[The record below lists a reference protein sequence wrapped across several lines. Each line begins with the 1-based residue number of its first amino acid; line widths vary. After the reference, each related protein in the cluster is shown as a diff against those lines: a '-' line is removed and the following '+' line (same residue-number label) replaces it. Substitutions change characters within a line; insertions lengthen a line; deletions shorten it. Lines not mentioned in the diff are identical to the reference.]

1 MGGIGRRAA
10 LVAAALLLLAPT
22 QAFGDGSPVPGGR
35 PRVLTRA
42 GHGAAV
48 VAALGDKLPEVAA
61 TNRMSTTRLREILS
75 TDPTAWVGQD
85 GQVYYVEPAEQLLG
99 PVGTVAGAA
108 TASYPES
115 QTFALHSL
123 PDSPHKIFLDF
134 NGAYVGGT
142 YWNVSGGMQSRTYT
156 GFSLDSDPTTFTS
169 AEKAYIQT
177 VWRIVAEKYAPFDV
191 DVTTQDPGQAG
202 YNRSSLIDTTYGDHV
217 VITDDPGAVQDAC
230 GGTCSGIAMLGTFDD
245 ISTTTDYLQPA
256 WVFSSKTYGSAVL
269 TAHTVAHEVGHTF
282 GLNHDGVSGGPA
294 YYEGQG
300 NWFPIMGSSA
310 RGVGQWSK
318 GEYTGAN
325 NTQDDVA
332 VIAAN
337 GAPLRLDDHTDLLDL
352 HLLSDTLPTGGVA
365 DGVIGTRADTDVF
378 TVAHNCTGDLTAK
391 AIGVGPGASLDLKVT
406 VLRADGTV
414 VGSADPTSGQ
424 DASWP
429 ANPTG
434 MDASVTVPASNA
446 TYYVRVEGVGKGSPS
461 TTGYSDY
468 GSLGAYRLAISNCD
482 GTMPATG
489 TPAPFTTTTTPTT
502 TTVRNTGRAPSA
514 PRIGLASSGKRGGKV
529 TATVRW
535 SAPVSGVVTAYRIK
549 AQKLSNAGRVLRVI
563 NTALIPSSARGAN
576 VHLPKGRYRF
586 KVVASNKYGASPASA
601 ASRLVRAR

>member
-1 MGGIGRRAA
+1 MAAIRRRAA
-10 LVAAALLLLAPT
+10 LGAAALLLLAPT
-22 QAFGDGSPVPGGR
+22 QAFGDDTHLPGSR
-35 PRVLTRA
+35 PHVLAHA

-48 VAALGDKLPEVAA
+48 LAALGDKLPEVAA
-61 TNRMSTTRLREILS
+61 SNAMSTTRLREILS
-75 TDPTAWVGQD
+75 RDSSAWVGQD
-85 GQVYYVEPAEQLLG
+85 GQIYYVEPAEQLLG
-99 PVGTVAGAA
+99 PVGAVSGAA
-108 TASYPES
+108 PASYPES

-123 PDSPHKIFLDF
+123 PGSTHTIFLDF
-134 NGAYVGGT
+134 DGADVSGT
-142 YWNVSGGMQSRTYT
+142 YWNAYGGMQARTYA
-156 GFSLDSDPTTFTS
+156 GFSLDSDPRTFSS

-191 DVTTQDPGQAG
+191 DVTTQDPGPAG
-202 YNRSSLIDTTYGDHV
+202 YNRSGLLDPTYGDHV
-217 VITDDPGAVQDAC
+217 VITDDADAVKTAC
-230 GGTCSGIAMLGTFDD
+230 GGACSGIALLDTFD
-245 ISTTTDYLQPA
+245 STARTDGYLEPA
-256 WVFSSKTYGSAVL
+256 WVFSSMTHGSAVL

-300 NWFPIMGSSA
+300 NWFPLMGSSA

-318 GEYTGAN
+318 GEYAGAN
-325 NTQDDVA
+325 NTEDDLA
-332 VIAAN
+332 MIAAN

-365 DGVIGTRADTDVF
+365 DGVIGTRADTDLF
-378 TVAHNCTGDLTAK
+378 TVAHGCTGDLTAK

-414 VGSADPTSGQ
+414 AGSADPTSGQ
-424 DASWP
+424 DTRVWP
-429 ANPTG
+429 AVPTG
-434 MDASVTVPASNA
+434 MDASVTVPAGNA
-446 TYYVRVEGVGKGSPS
+446 TYYVRVEGVGKGDPG

-468 GSLGAYRLAISNCD
+468 GSVGAYRLAISNCD

-489 TPAPFTTTTTPTT
+489 TPAPSSTTTTT
-502 TTVRNTGRAPSA
+502 TTVRNTGKAPSA
-514 PRIGLASSGKRGGKV
+514 PRIGVASSGKRGGKV

-549 AQKLSNAGRVLRVI
+549 ARKLSSSGRVLRVI
-563 NTALIPSSARGAN
+563 NTAMIPSSVRGAN

-586 KVVASNKYGASPASA
+586 KVVAYNQYGASPTSA